1 MRSCFLR
8 VVPSLL
14 VIFAAIPL
22 RAAPPQASAPP
33 PVRVNESSARLTL
46 QDKSSLFSIELASTQ
61 SNLPA
66 TLTVRVL
73 NEDDAVL
80 FERSTDLHLT
90 RSPQRAELTLPWSPS
105 DSVEDAARSR
115 LRYEVRL
122 PGLAVPVAQGTLSP
136 AAITPNLFELN
147 FTGLA
152 EVGSGGTYVAEVWA
166 TRPNSTQPVPG
177 VDLQATIGDDD
188 PPPPGLAA
196 HARTNSRGQAR
207 LTFHLPE
214 VVSEG
219 EADIEIKGT
228 LGNFA
233 NSVTATIHIAARGA
247 ILLSTD
253 KPLYQP
259 GQTLHMRA
267 FLLNDQHRA
276 WPKQPVTFTVIDP
289 DSTSVFTSD
298 VDSSRFGIAS
308 VDWSIPASQKFG
320 TYQITAEVSGEN
332 NDRRV
337 LGGRI
342 VRITRYELPTFTV
355 NVHPDQPY
363 YLTGQN
369 AQLTVSAD
377 YLFGKPVLRGH
388 VRIVR
393 ESHRSWNYHEQKWDI
408 EEAPAQEGEL
418 DAKNEFHATL
428 DLAHDHADLLDN
440 DYERFQDLRYA
451 AYLTDASSGRTQERH
466 FDIRISRD
474 AIHLYLIVP
483 RRSIPASFPSTVYL
497 SSFTPDGTP
506 ASADVSIKLYS
517 RDPQD
522 QSNPS
527 DLPKLLA
534 ETKVRTNRFG
544 VAKAKLPVIPD
555 LPKDARRLFLAL
567 QAKTLDGRTGQHL
580 ESFDLADDDYLSVT
594 PIKAIFKPGEPIELL
609 LEATVPKAKYR
620 VDVIDGETWTVLASQ
635 DVSLPHGHAH
645 LTFPPSDRFSG
656 LLRIAAHS
664 LTLDPQPSYSYR
676 RFAATAG
683 IIFPHPD
690 DLKLDLRPLKASYRP
705 GESATVDLRVRSP
718 QGDATQ
724 GALGLLVYDQA
735 LEELARSEA
744 SLSTSGDDSL
754 DPRLGFQ
761 PLQENSESFAGFSVH
776 DLLNLPPGQ
785 SVSSD
790 VELVAESLLFSGRD
804 VSILSEDSTTNWGL
818 DHLFEKNIHTTLD
831 PLIKRLAD
839 LFDATG
845 HFPADDAAYHKFLQ
859 QSGFDPSSLN
869 DPWGRPYRVH
879 RSYERINE
887 VFEFLSDGPDK
898 LSNTGDDFTALRLVR
913 PFSTLQE
920 KRLTEIAS
928 AYHSRTG
935 DYLRDLDSFR
945 AECEHQ
951 HSPLPSF
958 LDPWGTPYHFEFA
971 IQGPYYT
978 LSATSAGPDRLFR
991 PPDSSSSEDWD
1002 DLGLFTI
1009 RIPYF
1014 LETSTR
1020 INEALFDSANKS
1032 LHFADAADFPKI
1044 LSEHG
1049 IDWNSIRDPWG
1060 HPYDVVSGVEVSY
1073 ADRVAV
1079 HTYGQTQTT
1088 SQFPVTRKIKTLR
1101 IISNGPDGKPNSPD
1115 DFEVARYSSPLSD
1128 ETASGTKTSSFLTTN
1143 PVFSGNS
1150 GAIRVRVLDATGAVI
1165 PNANVTATNDQTGFE
1180 ATGTADNE
1188 GLCLLRNLSPGSY
1201 HVVVSMQSFQ
1211 TYALQS
1217 VPVYSSNVTE
1227 LEIKLSLGTTTE
1239 TITVLASAPTLETST
1254 SSMVESRSL
1263 VNLTTKSGTASGRI
1277 NIPLATPR
1285 LRQYFPETLFWQPEI
1300 LTDRSGHTTVKFPL
1314 ADSITTWKVSAIAS
1328 TLDGHVATTTKEIR
1342 AFQPFFAE
1350 LDPPKV
1356 LTVGDEIHL
1365 PVTVRN
1371 YLDKPQSIS
1380 LDWAPEPWAESL
1392 TPRTATT
1399 EVAPG
1404 DYAQKIFSFRAKLP
1418 MKDARQ
1424 RLSAYNRS
1432 NEKESDA
1439 IERQLRIHADGQERI
1454 VQSSS
1459 VFSRDTALT
1468 LTIPPS
1474 AVPGSIEAELV
1485 LYPNLVSHVSEA
1497 IEGILHR
1504 PYGCAE
1510 QTISSAYP
1518 SLLWLQLKKS
1528 QHLPPSAYDER
1539 AQRFLNLAYARLIGY
1554 REPGGGFSYWGHG
1567 SPNLPLTA
1575 YALRFLTEASEFVS
1589 VDPDIPNQTR
1599 AWLLTQLSPQGL
1611 WQGSDYQGKFSD
1623 WLTSYYTSYV
1633 TRVLAQ
1639 DLQHPTTDQKTLEA
1653 ERNAVRRALE
1663 YLSTHSINEND
1674 PYRFALIVQA
1684 KLANHEDPTKEL
1696 DALLSS
1702 VHPEGEQSYWAAEHN
1717 TVFYGWGYA
1726 GRIETT
1732 ALALDALASAKQQGH
1747 TTPALEAALSKGTLF
1762 LLKNKD
1768 RYGIWYSTQA
1778 TVNVLQ
1784 SLVRQFDLDSSA
1796 TAASEPARPI
1806 QIFVDGKPATTLT
1819 VSNNVRQIAPLH
1831 SDLSA
1836 FLSPGEHHVELRG
1849 APASRASAYLAAV
1862 YYLPWTDPAVTSSSI
1877 RSGDSE
1883 ALRYSVKFD
1892 HITSAIGDSILCTVH
1907 AERVGFRGYGMML
1920 AEIGL
1925 PPGADVDR
1933 ASLDALA
1940 TTLYDVQSYEIQ
1952 PDRVVFYLWPRA
1964 GGSTFSFSLKPR
1976 FAMSA
1981 QSAESLLY
1989 DYYNPEARASVPST
2003 SFSIH

>member
-1 MRSCFLR
+1 MRSFFLR

-14 VIFAAIPL
+14 AVFAAISL
-22 RAAPPQASAPP
+22 QAAPPQSTPP

-46 QDKSSLFSIELASTQ
+46 QGKSSIFSIELAATTQ
-61 SNLPA
+61 SSLPA

-73 NEDDAVL
+73 NSDDSL
-80 FERSTDLHLT
+80 LSERSTDLRLT

-105 DSVEDAARSR
+105 NSVEDAARTR
-115 LRYEVRL
+115 LCYEVRL
-122 PGLAVPVAQGTLSP
+122 PGDPTPVAQGTLSP
-136 AAITPNLFELN
+136 AAITPNLFELS

-177 VDLQATIGDDD
+177 VELQATIGDDD
-188 PPPPGLAA
+188 PPPPGLTA

-219 EADIEIKGT
+219 EGDIEIKGT
-228 LGNFA
+228 LGNFE
-233 NSVTATIHIAARGA
+233 NSVTGTLHIAVRGA

-276 WPKQPVTFTVIDP
+276 WPKQPLTFVVKDP
-289 DSTSVFTSD
+289 DGTTVFTSD
-298 VDSSRFGIAS
+298 VDSSPFGIAS
-308 VDWSIPASQKFG
+308 VDWSIPATQKLG
-320 TYQITAEVSGEN
+320 NYSVSAEVFGEDN
-332 NDRRV
+332 NRHV
-337 LGGRI
+337 FAGLA

-393 ESHRSWNYHEQKWDI
+393 ESHRSWNYREQKWDVK
-408 EEAPAQEGEL
+408 EAPAMEGDL

-440 DYERFQDLRYA
+440 DYERFQDLHYA
-451 AYLTDASSGRTQERH
+451 AYLTDASSGRSQERH

-474 AIHLYLIVP
+474 AIHLYLNVP
-483 RRSIPASFPSTVYL
+483 RRSIPAPFPSTIYL

-522 QSNPS
+522 HSNPS

-534 ETKVRTNRFG
+534 ETKTHTNRFG

-580 ESFDLADDDYLSVT
+580 ESFSVSDNDYLSGT
-594 PIKAIFKPGEPIELL
+594 PVKAIFKSGEPIELF
-609 LEATVPKAKYR
+609 LEATTPSGKYR
-620 VDVIDGETWTVLASQ
+620 VDVIDGETWNVLASQ

-645 LTFPPSDRFSG
+645 VTFPASDRFSG
-656 LLRIAAHS
+656 VLWINAHPLLPKRNN
-664 LTLDPQPSYSYR
+664 SYY
-676 RFAATAG
+676 FIEGAG
-683 IIFPHPD
+683 SRIIFPHPD
-690 DLKLDLRPLKASYRP
+690 DLKLALRPLKASYRP

-718 QGDATQ
+718 QDDATQ

-744 SLSTSGDDSL
+744 SLSTGSDSI

-761 PLQENSESFAGFSVH
+761 PLQENSESLAGFSVH
-776 DLLNLPPGQ
+776 DLLNLPPTQ

-790 VELVAESLLFSGRD
+790 VELVAESLLFSG
-804 VSILSEDSTTNWGL
+804 SGLPILSDDSATNWGL
-818 DHLFEKNIHTTLD
+818 DHLFEKNIHSTLD
-831 PLIKRLAD
+831 PVVKRLTD
-839 LFDATG
+839 LFNATG

-859 QSGFDPSSLN
+859 QTAFDPSSLN

-879 RSYERINE
+879 RSYERVNE

-898 LSNTGDDFTALRLVR
+898 ISNTGDDFTALRLVR

-945 AECEHQ
+945 AECARQ
-951 HSPLPSF
+951 NSPLSSF
-958 LDPWGTPYHFEFA
+958 LDPWGTPCRFEFA
-971 IQGPYYT
+971 VQGPNYT
-978 LSATSAGPDRLFR
+978 FSATSAGPDRLFR
-991 PPDSSSSEDWD
+991 PPDSVSSEDWD
-1002 DLGLFTI
+1002 DLNLFTI

-1014 LETSTR
+1014 LETANR
-1020 INEALFDSANKS
+1020 ISEALFDSANKS

-1044 LSEHG
+1044 LSDHG

-1073 ADRVAV
+1073 ADKVAV

-1088 SQFPVTRKIKTLR
+1088 SQTPVTRKIKTLR

-1128 ETASGTKTSSFLTTN
+1128 ETASGTETSSFLTTS

-1165 PNANVTATNDQTGFE
+1165 TNAKVAATNDQTGFE
-1180 ATGTADNE
+1180 STGTANDE
-1188 GLCLLRNLSPGSY
+1188 GICLLRNLPPGSY
-1201 HVVVSMQSFQ
+1201 HVVVNSQGFQ

-1227 LEIKLSLGTTTE
+1227 LEVKLQVGAVSQSIEVTAGAV
-1239 TITVLASAPTLETST
+1239 TVNAESAEVSSVRGLA
-1254 SSMVESRSL
+1254 
-1263 VNLTTKSGTASGRI
+1263 LTTKSATASGRI

-1380 LDWAPEPWAESL
+1380 LDWAPEPWAECTHSPHRHHRCRRRRL
-1392 TPRTATT
+1392 RPENLLFPRQ
-1399 EVAPG
+1399 APHEG
-1404 DYAQKIFSFRAKLP
+1404 REAAPLRL
-1418 MKDARQ
+1418 Q
-1424 RLSAYNRS
+1424 RLQRKGKRRHRAP
-1432 NEKESDA
+1432 A
-1439 IERQLRIHADGQERI
+1439 PH
-1454 VQSSS
+1454 
-1459 VFSRDTALT
+1459 
-1468 LTIPPS
+1468 PPRW
-1474 AVPGSIEAELV
+1474 PG
-1485 LYPNLVSHVSEA
+1485 
-1497 IEGILHR
+1497 
-1504 PYGCAE
+1504 
-1510 QTISSAYP
+1510 
-1518 SLLWLQLKKS
+1518 
-1528 QHLPPSAYDER
+1528 
-1539 AQRFLNLAYARLIGY
+1539 AR
-1554 REPGGGFSYWGHG
+1554 
-1567 SPNLPLTA
+1567 
-1575 YALRFLTEASEFVS
+1575 
-1589 VDPDIPNQTR
+1589 
-1599 AWLLTQLSPQGL
+1599 
-1611 WQGSDYQGKFSD
+1611 
-1623 WLTSYYTSYV
+1623 
-1633 TRVLAQ
+1633 
-1639 DLQHPTTDQKTLEA
+1639 
-1653 ERNAVRRALE
+1653 
-1663 YLSTHSINEND
+1663 
-1674 PYRFALIVQA
+1674 
-1684 KLANHEDPTKEL
+1684 
-1696 DALLSS
+1696 
-1702 VHPEGEQSYWAAEHN
+1702 
-1717 TVFYGWGYA
+1717 
-1726 GRIETT
+1726 
-1732 ALALDALASAKQQGH
+1732 
-1747 TTPALEAALSKGTLF
+1747 
-1762 LLKNKD
+1762 
-1768 RYGIWYSTQA
+1768 
-1778 TVNVLQ
+1778 
-1784 SLVRQFDLDSSA
+1784 
-1796 TAASEPARPI
+1796 RPI
-1806 QIFVDGKPATTLT
+1806 QLRLFSRHFSHSHDSSLRPPRLHRSRTRPLSQSCLPRCRSHRSHPPSPLWLRRTNHLFRVSQPSLAPAKEISKPA
-1819 VSNNVRQIAPLH
+1819 S
-1831 SDLSA
+1831 
-1836 FLSPGEHHVELRG
+1836 LR
-1849 APASRASAYLAAV
+1849 
-1862 YYLPWTDPAVTSSSI
+1862 
-1877 RSGDSE
+1877 
-1883 ALRYSVKFD
+1883 LR
-1892 HITSAIGDSILCTVH
+1892 
-1907 AERVGFRGYGMML
+1907 
-1920 AEIGL
+1920 
-1925 PPGADVDR
+1925 
-1933 ASLDALA
+1933 
-1940 TTLYDVQSYEIQ
+1940 
-1952 PDRVVFYLWPRA
+1952 
-1964 GGSTFSFSLKPR
+1964 
-1976 FAMSA
+1976 
-1981 QSAESLLY
+1981 
-1989 DYYNPEARASVPST
+1989 
-2003 SFSIH
+2003 